1 MPSPIQPDVCGHV
14 STAVAIAVV
23 LLVLAATNVWVH
35 MGPSRMHLVTGP
47 LAAVLLLLVA
57 RMAGLTWPELG
68 LGWQTMLRGVEGG
81 VIAAAAVAIVY
92 AVALAIPFTRGAF
105 RDTRYRVGSR
115 AALYTALVAIPL
127 GTVLFEEVAFRGV
140 LWGLLLRDFGAPTA
154 TAVSA
159 GLFGVWHVLPA
170 LGIVRTHSAVKGH
183 AAPAADRRRVA
194 VTVLATIAFTTLAG
208 IVFAELRRRSGSL
221 ITPIGLH
228 WATNGLGVLAAA
240 RVWAISKDVATPDPV
255 APDVVAPDVVP
266 PDAVPADASPAGAS
280 LRFGSAGQPAWQRIL
295 RRLWSSRP

>member
-1 MPSPIQPDVCGHV
+1 MT
-14 STAVAIAVV
+14 TAVAIGVV
-23 LLVLAATNVWVH
+23 LLVLVTTNVWVH
-35 MGPSRMHLVTGP
+35 VGPSRMHLVTGP

-140 LWGLLLRDFGAPTA
+140 LWGLLVRDFGATA
-154 TAVSA
+154 ATTVSS
-159 GLFGVWHVLPA
+159 GLFGLWHVLPA
-170 LGIVRTHSAVKGH
+170 TGLARNHTSVKGPT
-183 AAPAADRRRVA
+183 AVAFDRRRLGF
-194 VTVLATIAFTTLAG
+194 TVLATIAFTTLAG

-240 RVWAISKDVATPDPV
+240 RVWAVGSDVSTSDV
-255 APDVVAPDVVP
+255 DTPDVVTDVV
-266 PDAVPADASPAGAS
+266 AARGSE
-280 LRFGSAGQPAWQRIL
+280 RFGSASQSAWQRIL